1 MALLN
6 MALLKTALL
15 KTALLKT
22 ALLNTA
28 LLSTVLLSISL
39 LNTPLLNTAQAAP
52 SYVGAQA
59 CQNCHQEAY
68 ALWQEADHYRSMAP
82 ANQSSVLGDF
92 ADARVEFHGI
102 SSELYERDGKYFVK
116 TLGSA
121 GKAEFEVSYTFG
133 HYPLQQYLVTT
144 QKGHLQA
151 LNIAW
156 DSRPATEGGQRWFHL
171 QETAAVSPES
181 PFFWT
186 RHLQNWN
193 SRCAECHSTHLVKGY
208 APEVHRYMT
217 TFSEPNVACEACHGP
232 GSEHIEAAS
241 RGLAGSIT
249 TGRRQM
255 SWHFIP
261 GLAIAEGRGEVSA
274 SQVNMCGGCHSR
286 RTLLGTTGTDYFD
299 RFRLALLY
307 EGLYQLDGQIDA
319 EVFVLGSY
327 LQSKMY
333 AAGVSC
339 TDCHEPHSGKL
350 RRPGNSLC
358 AQCHRPEVFD
368 TREHHLHQ
376 AGAEGA
382 QCVACHMPNKT
393 YMLVDDRRD
402 HRFGIPDPALTL
414 TSAVPNACNDCHADK
429 SPDWALKA
437 LGRAASSDDLY
448 ARLNKQ
454 LQAHDPLSLPAA
466 RRYVREATNP
476 AIKRATLLRY
486 ITGLAPR
493 SSLPLARAMLET
505 SEPLLRAAAI
515 GGLSPA
521 SPQVLLTFIKKLAAD
536 PVKLVRIEAGRWVSE
551 MPPEVF
557 LEIEAA
563 IEAEAEVVAKNGMHE
578 LLHEYRASVQ
588 LLADTSAGQTEL
600 GLLELHQGRAEL
612 ALAAYQQALKI
623 EPNYVPALLNLAD
636 LHRASGAED
645 QAALLLHQ
653 AVQFAPEAG
662 ATNYSYALALVR
674 QQQTQT
680 ALDYFEAAYRADDSQ
695 PGYAYAYAI
704 ALDAESRTHAAVQVL
719 REAGR
724 SWAPQYELL
733 KLEILY
739 LQKTKRFDEVS
750 LPLSALVKI
759 APTAPEVRRWVQQ
772 YPLKD

>member
-1 MALLN
+1 MHLLRIALLGTF
-6 MALLKTALL
+6 LLSTFLL
-15 KTALLKT
+15 S
-22 ALLNTA
+22 TA
-28 LLSTVLLSISL
+28 LLSTPLVSTSL
-39 LNTPLLNTAQAAP
+39 LNTSLLNSLFTKKAQANP
-52 SYVGAQA
+52 TYVGARA

-82 ANQSSVLGDF
+82 ANQHSVLGDF
-92 ADARVEFHGI
+92 ADARVVFHGI
-102 SSELYERDGKYFVK
+102 ASQFYERDGKYFVK

-121 GKAEFEVSYTFG
+121 GQAEFEVSYTLG
-133 HYPLQQYLVTT
+133 HYPLQQYLVST

-156 DSRPATEGGQRWFHL
+156 DSRPSTEGGQRWFHL
-171 QETAAVSPES
+171 QETESVSPRS

-193 SRCAECHSTHLVKGY
+193 SRCADCHSTHLVKGY
-208 APEVHRYMT
+208 APEAHRYET
-217 TFSEPNVACEACHGP
+217 AYVEPNVACEACHGP

-241 RGLAGSIT
+241 SGQDLPGTIA

-255 SWHFIP
+255 SWHFMP
-261 GLAIAEGRGEVSA
+261 GVAIAEGRGEASA

-286 RTLLGTTGTDYFD
+286 RSLLGTTGTDYFD
-299 RFRLALLY
+299 RFRLALLD

-339 TDCHEPHSGKL
+339 TDCHEPHSGEL
-350 RRPGNSLC
+350 RLPGNSLC

-368 TREHHLHQ
+368 TRQHHLHQ
-376 AGAEGA
+376 VGTEGA

-414 TSAVPNACNDCHADK
+414 TSGVPNACNDCHADK
-429 SPDWALKA
+429 SPDWAVKA

-454 LQAHDPLSLPAA
+454 LQNHDSLSLPEAM
-466 RRYVREATNP
+466 RYVRDLTNP

-486 ITGLAPR
+486 LTGLAPR
-493 SSLPLARAMLET
+493 SSLSLARAMLES

-515 GGLSPA
+515 GGISQA
-521 SPQVLLTFIKKLAAD
+521 SPQVRWALIKKLAAD

-551 MPPEVF
+551 MPPEV
-557 LEIEAA
+557 LS
-563 IEAEAEVVAKNGMHE
+563 EAEVVVKNVMHE

-588 LLADTSAGQTEL
+588 LHADTPSGQTEL
-600 GLLELHQGRAEL
+600 GLLELNQGSAQL
-612 ALAAYQQALKI
+612 ALDAYQQALKI
-623 EPNYVPALLNLAD
+623 EPSYVPALLNLAD
-636 LHRASGAED
+636 LHRARGEAD
-645 QAALLLHQ
+645 KAVILLQ
-653 AVQFAPEAG
+653 DAVKFAPDAG

-674 QQQTQT
+674 QQQTKV
-680 ALDYFEAAYRADDSQ
+680 ALDYFEAAYRAPDSQ
-695 PGYAYAYAI
+695 PGYAYTYAI

-719 REAGR
+719 REAGL

-750 LPLSALVKI
+750 MPLSALVKI
-759 APTAPEVRRWVQQ
+759 APRAPEVRRWMQQ